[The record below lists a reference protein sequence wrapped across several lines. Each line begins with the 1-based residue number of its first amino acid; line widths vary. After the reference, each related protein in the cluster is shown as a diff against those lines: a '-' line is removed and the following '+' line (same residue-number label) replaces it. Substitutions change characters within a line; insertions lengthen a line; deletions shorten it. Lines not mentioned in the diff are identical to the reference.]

1 MRLDKE
7 EDKKQTARTR
17 EKTCGPKA
25 EGMGLK
31 YPAALRRPHRERFL
45 LVTATAALLLY
56 ITVTVT
62 VLQSASQQ
70 FGTSRCAE
78 LPVSL
83 ERPQLAALGEITGN
97 AVNPRRG
104 RISALPLFLGS
115 LPEGRFPARAGE
127 DEETLG
133 GHRGPPSQPGPPA
146 EADAVRRDPPLS
158 PCPGHRFQ
166 VSQLLSHL
174 HSALGPDGDV
184 LLQPYLS
191 SWDELLKFMESL
203 GPVTGF
209 ISQQVEHK
217 ASVIRRLAQREEAA
231 EGDAYRSLFLK
242 KVAEGPQEGGE
253 LRSPSSLCR
262 EAYREALAHH
272 HSWLARRAADVAFMA
287 LPDRDALF
295 QLVCARSQ
303 GEAGPLLDRAAEAI
317 GEVYGRTQKAFEEH
331 GMLELP

>member
-1 MRLDKE
+1 
-7 EDKKQTARTR
+7 
-17 EKTCGPKA
+17 
-25 EGMGLK
+25 MGLK

-62 VLQSASQQ
+62 VLQDA
-70 FGTSRCAE
+70 
-78 LPVSL
+78 
-83 ERPQLAALGEITGN
+83 
-97 AVNPRRG
+97 
-104 RISALPLFLGS
+104 S
-115 LPEGRFPARAGE
+115 LPCRSSWAPCRRADSPQE
-127 DEETLG
+127 
-133 GHRGPPSQPGPPA
+133 QPGPPA

-203 GPVTGF
+203 GPVAGF

-231 EGDAYRSLFLK
+231 EGDAYRSVRSMIGAELSRGLVSFRQQTPSGCRTLLRLHRALLWLQLFLK